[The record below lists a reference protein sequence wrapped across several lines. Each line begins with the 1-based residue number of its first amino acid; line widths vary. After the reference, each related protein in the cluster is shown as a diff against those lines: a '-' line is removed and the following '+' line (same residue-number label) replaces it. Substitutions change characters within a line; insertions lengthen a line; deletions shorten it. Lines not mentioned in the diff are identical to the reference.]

1 MTNIINGTILQNWGD
16 HIKGDLISLRPDSNI
31 RVDLDWA
38 FVGRA

>member
-1 MTNIINGTILQNWGD
+1 MTNITNGIILQNWGD
-16 HIKGDLISLRPDSNI
+16 HIKVDLISLRPDSNI